1 MERMERRINMKLV
14 IMFVCYVI
22 LASSGLI
29 LFKLGSTNNNLTLNI
44 FGLSIN
50 YSIKMILGLLCYG
63 FSFILWML
71 IVSKMN
77 LTIAMPLSVAIV
89 NTLVVVGS
97 CLVLKEKITL
107 TQGVGIFIVIL
118 GVCIMTWGKK

>member
-1 MERMERRINMKLV
+1 MMKRGNKMKLV
-14 IMFVCYVI
+14 IMFACYVI

-29 LFKLGSTNNNLTLNI
+29 LFKLGSANSNLTLNI

-50 YSIKMILGLLCYG
+50 YSIKMIFGLLCYG

-89 NTLVVVGS
+89 NTLVLIGS
-97 CLVLKEKITL
+97 CVFLKEKITL
-107 TQGVGIFIVIL
+107 TQGIGIFIIIF
-118 GVCIMTWGKK
+118 GVSLISIKK

>member
-1 MERMERRINMKLV
+1 MKLI
-14 IMFVCYVI
+14 IMFTCYVL

-107 TQGVGIFIVIL
+107 MQGVGIFIVIL

>member
-1 MERMERRINMKLV
+1 MKLI
-14 IMFVCYVI
+14 IMFTCYVL

-77 LTIAMPLSVAIV
+77 LTFAMPLSVAIV

-97 CLVLKEKITL
+97 CLVLKEKITPI
-107 TQGVGIFIVIL
+107 QGIGIFIVIL
-118 GVCIMTWGKK
+118 GVCITTWGKK

>member
-1 MERMERRINMKLV
+1 MDVI
-14 IMFVCYVI
+14 IMFICYVL

-29 LFKLGSTNNNLTLNI
+29 LFKLGSNNSNLTLDI
-44 FGLSIN
+44 FGLTIN
-50 YSIKMILGLLCYG
+50 YSIKMILGILCYG

-71 IVSKMN
+71 IVSRVN

-97 CLVLKEKITL
+97 CLILKEKITL
-107 TQGVGIFIVIL
+107 TQGIGIFIIVL
-118 GVCIMTWGKK
+118 GVCVMTGGKK

>member
-1 MERMERRINMKLV
+1 MKLI
-14 IMFVCYVI
+14 IMFTLYVL

-89 NTLVVVGS
+89 NTLVVVES

-107 TQGVGIFIVIL
+107 TQGIGIFIVIL
-118 GVCIMTWGKK
+118 GVCIMTWGKN

>member
-1 MERMERRINMKLV
+1 MKII
-14 IMFVCYVI
+14 IMFTCYVL

-29 LFKLGSTNNNLTLNI
+29 LFKLGSANSNLTLNI

-63 FSFILWML
+63 FSFVLWML
-71 IVSKMN
+71 IVSKTN

-89 NTLVVVGS
+89 NTLVVIGS

-107 TQGVGIFIVIL
+107 VQGIGIFIIIF
-118 GVCIMTWGKK
+118 GVCIMTWGGKQWKK